1 MSQGLYEKIYALT
14 LKIPRGR
21 VASYGQI
28 AREVGCTPR
37 QVGYAM
43 AALPFNS
50 GVPWQRVV
58 NSQGKISARSRG
70 EGDKDQRKLLEAEGV
85 CFNGDKISDVSRVF
99 WQYVKKPG

>member
-14 LKIPRGR
+14 LKIPHGR

-28 AREVGCTPR
+28 AREAGCTPR

-58 NSQGKISARSRG
+58 NSQGKISVRSRG

-85 CFNGDKISDVSRVF
+85 RFDGVRVSDASRNF
-99 WQYVKKPG
+99 GSG